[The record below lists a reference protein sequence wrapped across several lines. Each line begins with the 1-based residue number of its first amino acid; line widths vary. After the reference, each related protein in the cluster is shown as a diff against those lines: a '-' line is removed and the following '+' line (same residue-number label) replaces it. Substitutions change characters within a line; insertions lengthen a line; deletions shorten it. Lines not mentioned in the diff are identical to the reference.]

1 MYFCAAGGIVS
12 TMMDALFRHGQRC
25 VLACAFF
32 VALVPAGAAAVFTVT
47 EPWVRVAPDA
57 KSAEAYMELF
67 SSDGAKVVG
76 VRSDIAADVAMRPP
90 GVTRATVTEIT
101 LPAGKTVKLAPGGY
115 RFALAGLDRSL
126 KLGDRVAL
134 VLIVEAADGSRQE
147 IPANAEVRRHSV
159 TDDHKHGH
167 AH

>member
-1 MYFCAAGGIVS
+1 
-12 TMMDALFRHGQRC
+12 
-25 VLACAFF
+25 
-32 VALVPAGAAAVFTVT
+32 
-47 EPWVRVAPDA
+47 
-57 KSAEAYMELF
+57 MELL
-67 SSDGAKVVG
+67 SSDGAKIVG
-76 VRSDIAADVAMRPP
+76 VRSDITTDVTIRPP
-90 GVTRATVTEIT
+90 GARRTTAAEIA
-101 LPAGKTVKLAPGGY
+101 LPAGKLAKLAPGGY
-115 RFALAGLDRSL
+115 RFALAKLTRSL